1 MRTFSKIPG
10 DNEKSRL
17 IKCPVCGGTQFRRK
31 WEIEGASYVSCSV
44 CKLMLQNPQPLP
56 MDLKARYD
64 SEYFDYEIRN
74 EESFFK
80 LMMLGLKDACFFE
93 KIVPSL
99 PDKRN
104 ILDIGCAT
112 GRLLK
117 HFKLA
122 GWETAGVELCAESV
136 DFGNREYG
144 VNIRAVTLEK
154 ADFPD
159 SEFSFVHAS
168 HLIEHVS
175 SPSEFV
181 AEVVR
186 VLMPGGVFVCVT
198 PVFDGFQAR
207 LYGSSWRSAIPDHV
221 TLFSK
226 STLKRLLKNS
236 GLEVELV
243 RTWGGLAV
251 GSVPGWI
258 KKMADVL
265 AKKWNFGDVVLMA
278 ARKPL

>member
-1 MRTFSKIPG
+1 MKTFSKIPG
-10 DNEKSRL
+10 ESEKSCL
-17 IKCPVCGGTQFRRK
+17 IKCPVCGGAQFQQK
-31 WEIEGASYVSCSV
+31 WEIEGASYVSCSN
-44 CKLMLQNPQPLP
+44 CRLILQNPQPLP
-56 MDLKARYD
+56 VDIKARYD
-64 SEYFDYEIRN
+64 SEYFDYEIKN

-80 LMMLGLKDACFFE
+80 LMMLGLKDAKFFE
-93 KIVPSL
+93 KIVPTL
-99 PDKRN
+99 PVKGN

-117 HFKLA
+117 HFKQA
-122 GWETAGVELCAESV
+122 GWKTAGVELCAESV

-144 VNIRAVTLEK
+144 VNIQAVTLED
-154 ADFPD
+154 AEYSD

-168 HLIEHVS
+168 HLIEHVNN
-175 SPSEFV
+175 PSAFV

-186 VLMPGGVFVCVT
+186 VLQPGGVFVCVT
-198 PVFDGFQAR
+198 PSFDGFQAR

-226 STLKRLLKNS
+226 FTLKMLLNNF

-243 RTWGGLAV
+243 RTWGGLAA

-258 KKMADVL
+258 KKIADVL
-265 AKKWNFGDVVLMA
+265 AKKWNFGDVMLIV